1 MRYQRLWTIFESQS
15 VKLPFRN
22 RVFNWAILLS
32 FALMMVIIV
41 VPGLNDIFRVSHLD
55 LYQWGIVLGTSF
67 AIIPVVEIVKAIQRA
82 MGKE

>member
-1 MRYQRLWTIFESQS
+1 
-15 VKLPFRN
+15 
-22 RVFNWAILLS
+22 
-32 FALMMVIIV
+32 MMVIIV